1 METVLVTGGAGFIG
15 SHLCDKLIGKYNV
28 VCVDNLNDYYDVKL
42 KLKNIEHN
50 LSKENFHFICLDIL
64 DENFKDVFEKFKIDY
79 VVHLAARAGVRP
91 SLENPKLY
99 EVVNIKGTL
108 NVFELAKEFKV
119 KKVIAA
125 SSSSVY
131 GNQEKVPFSE
141 DDNVDNPISPY
152 AASKKSCELFGY
164 YYSSFFDVIMLRFFT
179 AYGERN
185 RPDMAMYK
193 WPDGISKGSKIKV
206 FGDENVARDFTYVGD
221 IVEGI
226 LKCFNVSGYHVINLG
241 NSEPVKIRELLE
253 KIESRLGK
261 KADVE
266 FMDLPKGDVQITY
279 ADGSKAKELL
289 GWEPTTSIDEGLDKL
304 LEWHKSLL

>member
-1 METVLVTGGAGFIG
+1 
-15 SHLCDKLIGKYNV
+15 
-28 VCVDNLNDYYDVKL
+28 
-42 KLKNIEHN
+42 
-50 LSKENFHFICLDIL
+50 
-64 DENFKDVFEKFKIDY
+64 
-79 VVHLAARAGVRP
+79 
-91 SLENPKLY
+91 
-99 EVVNIKGTL
+99 
-108 NVFELAKEFKV
+108 
-119 KKVIAA
+119 
-125 SSSSVY
+125 
-131 GNQEKVPFSE
+131 
-141 DDNVDNPISPY
+141 
-152 AASKKSCELFGY
+152 
-164 YYSSFFDVIMLRFFT
+164 
-179 AYGERN
+179 
-185 RPDMAMYK
+185 
-193 WPDGISKGSKIKV
+193 V